1 MLPFQLPT
9 GQQLRLLEESDA
21 GELYASI
28 DANRRH
34 LARWLPWAAGQ
45 TLQDTVAFI
54 ERTRAQVA
62 NNDGFQTTI
71 VDDGGIIGMVGFVGF
86 SWQHRSTTVGY
97 WLAEA
102 AQGRGVMT
110 HAVRALTHHAF
121 ATWQLN
127 RVEVHAGVENARSR
141 AIPERLGFSQ
151 EGILRE
157 AELVD
162 DRYIDQAVYAM
173 LAREWPAP
181 D

>member
-1 MLPFQLPT
+1 VLPFQLPT